1 MALDMRTTNG
11 SSQFPLHTIFTPKTF
26 LLTWYHYGFPQSSP
40 LEFVHMQLCFWVHFY
55 FLEDKTRWNGRGE
68 HIGSRKQSFFFLSVV
83 AASMY
88 CMIIMGMPK
97 GNGKVLTGA
106 VSVVTFLPTG
116 QTLSLFNPPPTVLQL
131 EHYGWTFK
139 NFEIEHRQNWGL
151 SPMQCSRRILIQ
163 EILNFPEIFWFQP
176 GLRVGAKK
184 RGRLQCFDIN
194 QLEKYLLRGCNV
206 VLWCVWGVRNN
217 V

>member
-68 HIGSRKQSFFFLSVV
+68 HIGSRKQSFFSFRLLQRACIVWLLWECQRATGKFSRGRFQLLPFYLLDKPWVYSTHLRQFLSLN
-83 AASMY
+83 
-88 CMIIMGMPK
+88 IMVELPK
-97 GNGKVLTGA
+97 ILRQSIGR
-106 VSVVTFLPTG
+106 SED
-116 QTLSLFNPPPTVLQL
+116 SLQSS
-131 EHYGWTFK
+131 
-139 NFEIEHRQNWGL
+139 Q
-151 SPMQCSRRILIQ
+151 RILIQ
-163 EILNFPEIFWFQP
+163 EILNFLEIFWFQP

>member
-1 MALDMRTTNG
+1 MWAFELSKERKMALDLRTTNG

-68 HIGSRKQSFFFLSVV
+68 HVGSRKQSFFPFGCCSEHVLYDYYGNAKGQRESSHGGGFSCYLFTYWTNLEYIQPTSDSSS
-83 AASMY
+83 ASW
-88 CMIIMGMPK
+88 
-97 GNGKVLTGA
+97 
-106 VSVVTFLPTG
+106 
-116 QTLSLFNPPPTVLQL
+116 TLWLNFQN
-131 EHYGWTFK
+131 FK
-139 NFEIEHRQNWGL
+139 IEHRQNWGL

-176 GLRVGAKK
+176 GLRVGAKTT
-184 RGRLQCFDIN
+184 R
-194 QLEKYLLRGCNV
+194 
-206 VLWCVWGVRNN
+206 
-217 V
+217 